1 MAMISFDFSSPP
13 LGDVTTSDHIATAFH
28 GQFLGIPFFLSAT
41 STLPPDPSVRFGLT
55 IARMQHHNWIW

>member
-28 GQFLGIPFFLSAT
+28 GQFFGIPFFLSAT
-41 STLPPDPSVRFGLT
+41 STLPSDRFGLT
-55 IARMQHHNWIW
+55 IARM